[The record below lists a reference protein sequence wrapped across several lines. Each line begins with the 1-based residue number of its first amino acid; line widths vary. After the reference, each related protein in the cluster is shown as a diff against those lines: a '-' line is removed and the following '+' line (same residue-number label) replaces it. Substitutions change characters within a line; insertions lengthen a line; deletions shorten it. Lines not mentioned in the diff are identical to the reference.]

1 MYADHTLLLEEGEAY
16 LELPDTVDAKE
27 VLAMRSPSYF
37 AGDMRKLTLV
47 NKFTLCQRAQD
58 FQEPDGLPEVLR
70 RTPQQRFSF
79 FENVR
84 NALVLSVKG
93 RRSEADKMSGGDH
106 DGDMA
111 WTCWNKLLVDQVK
124 AIDAH
129 DTSKYQIKK
138 VPAEEKPFWETT
150 VKDHL
155 DYFFNFRDHQRHL
168 GSLSENLDKCIDAFG
183 FDHDFT
189 QGLGRAAFLQ
199 VRIELKHI

>member
-16 LELPDTVDAKE
+16 LTLKDAVDAKE

-47 NKFTLCQRAQD
+47 NKFTLCQRAQN
-58 FQEPDGLPEVLR
+58 FHEPDGLPEALR
-70 RTPQQRFSF
+70 RTPQQRFGF

-84 NALVLSVKG
+84 NALVLSIKG

-106 DGDMA
+106 DGDTA
-111 WTCWNKLLVDQVK
+111 WTCWNKKMVDQVK
-124 AIDAH
+124 ASDAH
-129 DTSKYQIKK
+129 DTSKYLVEKD
-138 VPAEEKPFWETT
+138 PAEKKPFWETT

-155 DYFFNFRDHQRHL
+155 ACFFHFRYHHHHL
-168 GSLSENLDKCIDAFG
+168 GYLSDNLDKCIDAFG

-189 QGLGRAAFLQ
+189 QDLGRAAFLQ
-199 VRIELKHI
+199 VKESN